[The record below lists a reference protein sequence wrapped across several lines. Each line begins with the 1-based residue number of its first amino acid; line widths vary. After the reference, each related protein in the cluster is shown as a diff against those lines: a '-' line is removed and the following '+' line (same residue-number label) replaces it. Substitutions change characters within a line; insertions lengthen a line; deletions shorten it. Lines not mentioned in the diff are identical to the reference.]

1 MHEGCWDPL
10 DTRGLVHSDE
20 TDAADG
26 VRGHVGGVSH
36 HRTCRGAG
44 TPSDV
49 SSGEVTLEPL
59 CDSCGAGAGTGA
71 VLPAAQWDGGWLQVY
86 SSATEAG
93 EAPQS

>member
-1 MHEGCWDPL
+1 MGSGKARVHEGCWDPL

-49 SSGEVTLEPL
+49 SSGEVTLEPH
-59 CDSCGAGAGTGA
+59 CVTA
-71 VLPAAQWDGGWLQVY
+71 VVWRGGGGEPPPPRPLPQQH
-86 SSATEAG
+86 
-93 EAPQS
+93 